1 MDAVAWLQCL
11 ENTSDEEA
19 ANSLDK
25 CKHSQINKPTTEWQK
40 QGQWFC
46 HIELAICTV
55 KLQKKIIS
63 KDY

>member
-25 CKHSQINKPTTEWQK
+25 CKHSQINKPK
-40 QGQWFC
+40 NDKNKASDS
-46 HIELAICTV
+46 AI
-55 KLQKKIIS
+55 LS
-63 KDY
+63 